1 MKDLKNEIRFKGR
14 RIKELESLLEDKKC
28 KELPC
33 QTISTQVNIQEH
45 KRIQYRLLARIK
57 C

>member
-1 MKDLKNEIRFKGR
+1 MKDLKNEIRIKGR